1 MGIIHFIL
9 SENGDAGANSGQ
21 YAFKKDLFRYLIQA
35 IVTSPT
41 GLTSIILYF
50 QTQGELYTHDNI
62 QLTVASQYKTVVIQQ
77 LIKDLCKDGSIT
89 IRDSS
94 SHTFDTKSVYKHIS
108 DISYTAST

>member
-9 SENGDAGANSGQ
+9 SENGDAGQ

-35 IVTSPT
+35 IVVSPT

-50 QTQGELYTHDNI
+50 QAQGELYTHDQIN
-62 QLTVASQYKTVVIQQ
+62 LTVASPYKTVVIQQ
-77 LIKDLCKDGSIT
+77 LIEDLCKDGAIT

-94 SHTFDTKSVYKHIS
+94 GHTFDTKSVYKHIS
-108 DISYTAST
+108 DITHTAST